1 MIKSILNVEKEIM
14 QKVNRGKV
22 SQKGEMNGEL

>member
-14 QKVNRGKV
+14 QKGNRRKA